1 MLDIMDLLEYAQDDC
16 DFDIYDCDKGATT
29 ETGLSREELENWC
42 ETHDYDLWS
51 FEPSQREK
59 AFAIVFNVSK
69 VEEKENE

>member
-1 MLDIMDLLEYAQDDC
+1 MLDILDLLEWVIDGCY
-16 DFDIYDCDKGATT
+16 FDIYDCDNGVTT

-59 AFAIVFNVSK
+59 AFAIVFNVGG
-69 VEEKENE
+69 VEEKENN